1 MRSPVRTV
9 YIYFIPIFLDL
20 DSLRW
25 ARCAQIINHMADA
38 IIPVPI
44 YDPQYQQLTNLVLN
58 AKKIITIN
66 SKLNTSNGS
75 QFEIGSFNIA
85 IITQLY
91 AKDEYTSTIYYQI
104 SPITIIIPNMSSVI
118 LPTIVSPSGAAE
130 SCVKISTTDHNITIA
145 TNISGNNPMA
155 SCLIAILE

>member
-1 MRSPVRTV
+1 M
-9 YIYFIPIFLDL
+9 
-20 DSLRW
+20 RW
-25 ARCAQIINHMADA
+25 ARCAQFIKNMADA

-44 YDPQYQQLTNLVLN
+44 YDPQYQQLANLVLN

-66 SKLNTSNGS
+66 SKLNASNGS

-91 AKDEYTSTIYYQI
+91 AKDEYNTTIYYQI

-118 LPTIVSPSGAAE
+118 LPTIEGPSSAAE
-130 SCVKISTTDHNITIA
+130 SGVKISTTDHNITIA
-145 TNISGNNPMA
+145 TNFPGNNPMA

>member
-1 MRSPVRTV
+1 
-9 YIYFIPIFLDL
+9 
-20 DSLRW
+20 
-25 ARCAQIINHMADA
+25 MADA

-66 SKLNTSNGS
+66 SKLNASNGS

-85 IITQLY
+85 IITQFY
-91 AKDEYTSTIYYQI
+91 AKDEFNTTIYYQI

-118 LPTIVSPSGAAE
+118 LPTILGPSGTAE
-130 SCVKISTTDHNITIA
+130 NRVTISTTNQNITIA
-145 TNISGNNPMA
+145 ASVIGNRPIA
-155 SCLIAILE
+155 SCLIAIID